1 VSPSGSNREMMGP
14 RLGAARLC
22 DAGHGEAWQGVAG
35 LCEAGRCR
43 AWRGLARP
51 GAVRQGEAEQGMD
64 SGVGEILPGVR
75 TPGMVLTGPG
85 EATYGRAWQGVA
97 RYGKAWPCAAR
108 RSKARRGAARHG
120 EARLGE
126 AGLGKVRQGLAP
138 LGVAIPGRA
147 VRCMAWLSKARLGP
161 ALRGRA
167 LHGEA
172 RRCKARQTKE
182 SPGRAGR
189 RESSSEIT
197 GDFSRC
203 QGKASGQARRR
214 RAVLCWAR
222 LGKSPVRQSKGSPW
236 TACVETMTRQGRAR
250 HCVASPGWAW
260 QGMVTHGGAR
270 HGSARRSRARQGK
283 AVRGKA
289 GRSTVRRG

>member
-147 VRCMAWLSKARLGP
+147 VRCMARRSKARHSGGGAVKHFDAPGETRLGP
-161 ALRGRA
+161 ARLCVARYGLA
-167 LHGEA
+167 GHGAAGHGSA
-172 RRCKARQTKE
+172 RHGSDRPCE
-182 SPGRAGR
+182 AGR
-189 RESSSEIT
+189 
-197 GDFSRC
+197 C
-203 QGKASGQARRR
+203 MAR
-214 RAVLCWAR
+214 
-222 LGKSPVRQSKGSPW
+222 
-236 TACVETMTRQGRAR
+236 
-250 HCVASPGWAW
+250 
-260 QGMVTHGGAR
+260 HGGAR
-270 HGSARRSRARQGK
+270 QGKPRSRRGVQGGARVRVRSQEIFHAVRARQVARLG
-283 AVRGKA
+283 VA
-289 GRSTVRRG
+289 GRCSAGPGWARARYGNPREAPGQRVWKR